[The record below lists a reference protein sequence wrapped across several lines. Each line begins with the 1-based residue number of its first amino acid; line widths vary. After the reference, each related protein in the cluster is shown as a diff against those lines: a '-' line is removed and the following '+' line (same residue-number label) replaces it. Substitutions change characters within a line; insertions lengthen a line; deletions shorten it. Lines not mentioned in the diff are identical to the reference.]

1 MSNKVRPCTLL
12 DDEFFTKTRF
22 PIAYYDTD
30 IAVQREEE
38 RETAFAEGEEKGAHR
53 KALETAKAMK
63 VEGFAS
69 GLIAKITGLDEEAIN
84 RV

>member
-1 MSNKVRPCTLL
+1 MSNKVRPCSLL

-69 GLIAKITGLDEEAIN
+69 GLIAKITGLDEETIN